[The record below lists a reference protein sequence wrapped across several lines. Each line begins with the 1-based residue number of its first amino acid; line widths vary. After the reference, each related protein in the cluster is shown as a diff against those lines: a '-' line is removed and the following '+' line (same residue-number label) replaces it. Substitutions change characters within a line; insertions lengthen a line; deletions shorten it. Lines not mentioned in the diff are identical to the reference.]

1 MLRKR
6 VGFNVG
12 RFDIEIGKENSLPT
26 SHDFLEPAGFL
37 LGSQIMHAK
46 NFTCMMQDIYI
57 MHAHGHMVF
66 ECFWGLPALV
76 PCTWHRAA
84 LVL

>member
-1 MLRKR
+1 MHMLRKR

-46 NFTCMMQDIYI
+46 NFTCMMQDIFI

-66 ECFWGLPALV
+66 ECF
-76 PCTWHRAA
+76 
-84 LVL
+84 